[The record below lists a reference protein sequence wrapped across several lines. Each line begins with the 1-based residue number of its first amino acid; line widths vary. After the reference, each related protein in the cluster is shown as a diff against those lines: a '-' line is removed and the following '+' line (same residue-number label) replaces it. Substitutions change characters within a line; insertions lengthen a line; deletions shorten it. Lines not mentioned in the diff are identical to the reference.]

1 MHRNPEPAKSDRREF
16 LKTSAKVGAL
26 ATTVTT
32 TTVACANKESGDD
45 VVNRKLKIATLD
57 KAFKEAERLVT
68 ADITTNDGTFNLAQT
83 LIHCAQSIEFSI
95 SGFPE
100 HKSAL
105 FQRTVGSAAFHV
117 FSWRGHMSHNLGEAI
132 PGAPALDTADNPASA
147 LIRLDNAIALF
158 QQSAPDLQ
166 PHFAYGNLS
175 KAQYEQAH
183 AMHLANHFSAI
194 DA

>member
-1 MHRNPEPAKSDRREF
+1 MFS
-16 LKTSAKVGAL
+16 L
-26 ATTVTT
+26 
-32 TTVACANKESGDD
+32 
-45 VVNRKLKIATLD
+45 
-57 KAFKEAERLVT
+57 
-68 ADITTNDGTFNLAQT
+68 TTNW
-83 LIHCAQSIEFSI
+83 
-95 SGFPE
+95 FP
-100 HKSAL
+100 S
-105 FQRTVGSAAFHV
+105 
-117 FSWRGHMSHNLGEAI
+117 
-132 PGAPALDTADNPASA
+132 PALDTADNPASA